1 MRGSEI
7 LLSLDTMTPD
17 TSAIASAIDPRSTV
31 NDIIAR
37 YPSTVAVF
45 NAFGIDS
52 CCGGALPVTEAA
64 ARHKIPLNAL
74 RSALAS
80 AIGAIGAIEVSP
92 K

>member
-1 MRGSEI
+1 
-7 LLSLDTMTPD
+7 MTPD